1 MKKLSLIECGKI
13 SAACW
18 GYFDLDDVDKRKF
31 QIIFKR
37 YIQAINTMKR
47 SGFSSNDIKKH
58 LTRAKRHMSSEPSNS
73 YVSFAAI
80 TFVLENIDIYL
91 GHKM

>member
-1 MKKLSLIECGKI
+1 MRKLSLIECGKI

-18 GYFDLDDVDKRKF
+18 GYFDLDDIDKSKF
-31 QIIFKR
+31 QMIFKR
-37 YIQAINTMKR
+37 YIQEINTMKK

-58 LTRAKRHMSSEPSNS
+58 LARARHHMTSEPSNS

-80 TFVLENIDIYL
+80 TFVLENIDTYL